1 MAKAAAQPVELNQQQ
16 VDMIQTW
23 EATKKRL
30 DTEKALELTQRLDVI
45 KVIPFTDK
53 EEGGQSVKL
62 GGGWRLA
69 LDKPQDHRMEPKNI
83 PAVMTAMDAL
93 HAVNPL
99 AAASLIRWEPV
110 MSVTEYKKL
119 SDAEKLI
126 LAPVVT
132 IKPGTPTLELK
143 PLTVK
148 KD

>member
-1 MAKAAAQPVELNQQQ
+1 MAKAAQPVELNQPQI
-16 VDMIQTW
+16 DMIQTW

-30 DTEKALELTQRLDVI
+30 DAEKALELTQRLDVI
-45 KVIPFTDK
+45 KVIPFNADK

-69 LDKPQDHRMEPKNI
+69 LDKPQDYKMEPKNI

-93 HAVNPL
+93 HHVNAL

-110 MSVTEYKKL
+110 MSVSEYKKL

-143 PLTVK
+143 PPAVK